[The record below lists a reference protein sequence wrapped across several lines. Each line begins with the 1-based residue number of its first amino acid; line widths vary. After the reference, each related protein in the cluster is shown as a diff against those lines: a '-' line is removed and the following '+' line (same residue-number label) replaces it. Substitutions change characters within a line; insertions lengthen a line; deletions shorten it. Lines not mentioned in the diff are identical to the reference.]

1 MSNSHFTFKQFR
13 IDQDAC
19 AMKVSTDACIQGAW
33 TPVDN
38 STANVLDIGT
48 GTGLLSLMLA
58 QRNECIYIDAI
69 EIDVTAAEQA
79 KANISESKFAA
90 RIDIVQ
96 GDVMD
101 YSFSKQYDLIICNPP
116 FFQNSLLGDNPSRNI
131 ARHTLTLRYAD
142 VISVMK
148 NVLKNDGYLSILLPH
163 SELSCW
169 EVLIQEQ
176 KVSCNA
182 MLFIHPMI
190 DKPAN
195 RVVCICSF
203 LPTETE
209 VHHLYIKDIKG
220 VYTKEFIELMAP
232 YYLFL

>member
-33 TPVDN
+33 TPIDN
-38 STANVLDIGT
+38 SAANLLDIGT

-58 QRNECIYIDAI
+58 QRNESIHIDAI
-69 EIDVTAAEQA
+69 EIDVSAAEQA
-79 KANISESKFAA
+79 TSNIAESKFAA

-96 GDVMD
+96 GDVLE
-101 YSFSKQYDLIICNPP
+101 YSFAKQYDLIICNPP
-116 FFQNSLLGDNPSRNI
+116 FFKNSLLGDNPSRNI

-148 NVLKNDGYLSILLPH
+148 NVLKKDGYLSLLLPN
-163 SELSCW
+163 SELSNW
-169 EVLIQEQ
+169 ELLMQEQ
-176 KVSCNA
+176 QVYCTTK
-182 MLFIHPMI
+182 LFIHPMI

-203 LPTETE
+203 LPTDTE
-209 VHHLYIKDIKG
+209 EHHLHIKDMQG
-220 VYTKEFIELMAP
+220 VYTKEFQELMAP

>member
-33 TPVDN
+33 TLVDN
-38 STANVLDIGT
+38 SAANVLDIGT

-58 QRNECIYIDAI
+58 QRNECIHIDAI
-69 EIDVTAAEQA
+69 EIDVLAAEQA
-79 KANISESKFAA
+79 TSNIAESKFAA
-90 RIDIVQ
+90 RIDIGQ

-142 VISVMK
+142 VISTMK
-148 NVLKNDGYLSILLPH
+148 NVLKKDGYLSILLPN
-163 SELSCW
+163 SELSNW
-169 EVLIQEQ
+169 ELLMQEQ
-176 KVSCNA
+176 QVYCTTK
-182 MLFIHPMI
+182 LLIHPMM

-203 LPTETE
+203 LPTDTE
-209 VHHLYIKDIKG
+209 EHHLYIKDMQG
-220 VYTKEFIELMAP
+220 VYTKEFQDLMAP